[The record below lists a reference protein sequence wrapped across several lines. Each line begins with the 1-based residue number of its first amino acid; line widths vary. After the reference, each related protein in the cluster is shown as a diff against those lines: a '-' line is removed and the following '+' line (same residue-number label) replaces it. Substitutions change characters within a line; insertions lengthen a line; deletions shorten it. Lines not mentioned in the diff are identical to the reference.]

1 MEVAAGRIEF
11 RWTTLVWRSSIRL
24 RQVGSGKVANSRHQF
39 SQLRPSPPRM
49 TGGLRAL
56 RHPLGGVKGADGILH
71 VVSVQKTIRTFQT
84 FQHRLGL
91 RHRPKLALSLDVPR
105 VKSPPLAQVQV
116 DRAPVADNVLAF
128 VVQSAVHTRANVF
141 VTVVIANLA
150 CVARSVAS
158 TLVLVRMRLLAC
170 FLSS

>member
-11 RWTTLVWRSSIRL
+11 KWTTLVWRSSIRL

-56 RHPLGGVKGADGILH
+56 RHPLGGVKGADGIFH

-84 FQHRLGL
+84 FRHRIGWRL
-91 RHRPKLALSLDVPR
+91 RPKLARSLDGPR
-105 VKSPPLAQVQV
+105 VKGPPPAQVQV
-116 DRAPVADNVLAF
+116 DRAPVAGSVLAF
-128 VVQSAVHTRANVF
+128 VVQFVVHACANVF

-150 CVARSVAS
+150 CVA
-158 TLVLVRMRLLAC
+158 
-170 FLSS
+170 